1 MIETENETPEWP
13 KAIQQLIEARVCE
26 IHTSMPGRI
35 VSYDS
40 ATQKASVQP
49 ELKRKYRDGS
59 TLSPP
64 VIPDVTVMMPRAGKA
79 FLSLP
84 LKSGDQVTIF
94 FMERSTD
101 DWKQTGGEVDPSA
114 IPRKHSFA
122 DAFCYPG
129 GYPFNRPADMD
140 PNDVLLVNDSSI
152 VQLKTGG
159 KFEMKKKGG
168 DAVLDLIFQ
177 YMEINSS
184 AVTNTMLGPQKKV
197 EETQLK
203 QIQQKLKKLIAGG

>member
-1 MIETENETPEWP
+1 MIETENETPTWA
-13 KAIQQLIEARVCE
+13 KAIQQLFEARLCE
-26 IHTSMPGRI
+26 LHTGMPGRI

-49 ELKRKYRDGS
+49 ELKRKFRDGAVVDI
-59 TLSPP
+59 P
-64 VIPDVTVMMPRAGKA
+64 VIPDVTVCMPRAGKA

-84 LKSGDQVTIF
+84 LKAGDQVWLMF
-94 FMERSTD
+94 SERSTD
-101 DWKQTGGEVDPSA
+101 DWKQSGGSVDPSVV
-114 IPRKHSFA
+114 PRKHDFA

-129 GYPFNRPADMD
+129 GYPFNNPAPMD
-140 PNDVLLVNDSSI
+140 SNDVLLVNDQSI
-152 VQLKTGG
+152 LKLKTGG
-159 KFEMKKKGG
+159 KFEMSKKGG

-184 AVTNTMLGPQKKV
+184 AVTNTMLGAQKKV
-197 EETQLK
+197 QEAALI